1 MGASVNVRDVLN
13 GLGIDPKQSL
23 GQNFMVE
30 ANALARLVE
39 AADLSPGDAVL
50 EIGAGLGALTAVL
63 AERARRVVAVEIDGR
78 FIAHLRG
85 LFADT
90 PGVEVVQADILE
102 ADIAALMG
110 PDAGDYRVV
119 ANVPY
124 YITSA
129 ILRHLLENPT
139 PPRVLVITVQ
149 REVAERITA
158 GPGDMSLL
166 AVSVQFYGE
175 PRVITR
181 LSRGNFYPQP
191 SVESAILRV
200 DARPGGPPLPLEEAG
215 RFFDLVRAG
224 FSQPR
229 KQVKNSLS
237 AGLGAEPGAVVGW
250 LEAAKIDPR
259 RRPEKLAVDDW
270 LRLYRA
276 AYRG

>member
-1 MGASVNVRDVLN
+1 MTVRDVLN
-13 GLGIDPKQSL
+13 RLGIDPKQSL

-30 ANALARLVE
+30 TNALNRLVE
-39 AADLSPGDAVL
+39 AADLSPDDAVL
-50 EIGAGLGALTAVL
+50 EVGAGLGALTGVL
-63 AERARRVVAVEIDGR
+63 AARARRVVAVEIDGR
-78 FIAHLRG
+78 FIQHLRST
-85 LFADT
+85 FAGS
-90 PGVEVVQADILE
+90 PGVEIVQADILK

-110 PDAGDYRVV
+110 PDAADYKVV

-129 ILRHLLENPT
+129 ILRHLLENPA

-166 AVSVQFYGE
+166 AISVQFYGE
-175 PRVITR
+175 PEVITR

-191 SVESAILRV
+191 DVESAILRV
-200 DARPGGPPLPLEEAG
+200 DAHPGGPPLPMAEVG

-237 AGLGAEPGAVVGW
+237 SGLGIGSETAVGW
-250 LEAAKIDPR
+250 LEAAGIDPR
-259 RRPEKLAVDDW
+259 RRPEMLAVDDW
-270 LRLYRA
+270 LRLYHA
-276 AYRG
+276 VHGA

>member
-23 GQNFMVE
+23 GQNFMIE
-30 ANALARLVE
+30 ANALDRLAE
-39 AADLSPGDAVL
+39 AADLSPDDAVL

-63 AERARRVVAVEIDGR
+63 AAQARRVVAVEIDGR
-78 FIAHLRG
+78 FIPHLRST
-85 LFADT
+85 FADT
-90 PGVEVVQADILE
+90 PGVEIVQADILE
-102 ADIAALMG
+102 AEAAALMG

-175 PRVITR
+175 PQVITR

-191 SVESAILRV
+191 NVESAILRV
-200 DARPGGPPLPLEEAG
+200 DARPGGPPLPLEEAE
-215 RFFDLVRAG
+215 RFFRLVRAG

-237 AGLGAEPGAVVGW
+237 AGLGVESKVAVGW
-250 LEAAKIDPR
+250 LETAGIDPR

-270 LRLYRA
+270 LRLYHA
-276 AYRG
+276 AYEA